1 MTTTILIVE
10 DDAALRSTLERSLRR
25 AGYATLEAASRAEA
39 YEVLHE
45 RGSAIDLLLVD
56 VVLPDGEG
64 HTLLEAASELPWPPG
79 VVVMTAEASV
89 QHTIRAMRGGAAD
102 FLLKPFGKEALLT
115 ALERALQRSGR
126 ASGIYKALP
135 ERDGATIAS
144 WRERYAPEILGE
156 HPSLAEAFSVLQA
169 VADTDCPVLVTGP
182 TGSGK
187 ELFARAL
194 HRASPRR
201 AAPFVAIN
209 CAAIPA
215 DLLESE
221 LFGHARG
228 AFTGASQARLGKFA
242 SADGGTIFL
251 DEIGEMPLGLQAKL
265 LRVIQEREI
274 TPVGEVRPRKIDVR
288 FVAAT
293 HRDLEELAEAGR
305 FREDLLYRL
314 SVIPVEL
321 PPLEARRSDIPL
333 LVEAFTERANRRR
346 GRQVSGWSDEAM
358 AMLQAYDWPG
368 NVRQLEN
375 VVERV
380 VLLKRSGLV
389 EPSDL
394 PRRIRERVGP
404 SDTLS
409 ALGRPALPEEGLDLR
424 DAVERFENALI
435 LQALERSGW
444 NKSRAAEILGMNR
457 TTLVEKLKK
466 RKDVF
471 VRAS

>member
-10 DDAALRSTLERSLRR
+10 DDEALRSTLERSLRR
-25 AGYATLEAASRAEA
+25 AGYATLEAKNRAEA
-39 YEVLHE
+39 CEMLHE
-45 RGSAIDLLLVD
+45 RGEVIDLLLVD
-56 VVLPDGEG
+56 VMLPDGEG
-64 HTLLEAASELPWPPG
+64 HALLEEAAELSWPPG
-79 VVVMTAEASV
+79 IVVMTAEVSV
-89 QHTIRAMRGGAAD
+89 RHTIRALRGGAAD
-102 FLLKPFGKEALLT
+102 FLLKPFGHEALLES
-115 ALERALQRSGR
+115 LDRALQRSGR

-135 ERDGATIAS
+135 EGDGPTIAS

-156 HPSLAEAFSVLQA
+156 HPSLTEAFSILQA
-169 VADTDCPVLVTGP
+169 VADTDCPVLITGP
-182 TGSGK
+182 TGAGK

-201 AAPFVAIN
+201 EAPFVAIN

-215 DLLESE
+215 ELLESE

-228 AFTGASQARLGKFA
+228 AFTGASQARIGKFA
-242 SADGGTIFL
+242 AANGGTIFL
-251 DEIGEMPLGLQAKL
+251 DEIGEMPLSLQAKL
-265 LRVIQEREI
+265 LRVIQEKEI

-321 PPLEARRSDIPL
+321 PPLKERRSDVPL

-346 GRQVSGWSDEAM
+346 GRQVTGWSDEAM
-358 AMLQAYDWPG
+358 ELLRAYDWPG

-380 VLLKRSGLV
+380 VLLKGSGIV
-389 EPSDL
+389 TPTDL
-394 PRRIRERVGP
+394 PRRIRQQAGHGLDSP
-404 SDTLS
+404 
-409 ALGRPALPEEGLDLR
+409 LGRPALPEEGLDLR

-466 RKDVF
+466 RKEVF
-471 VRAS
+471 ARTG

>member
-1 MTTTILIVE
+1 VTTTILIVE
-10 DDAALRSTLERSLRR
+10 DDDGLRRTLKRRLKR
-25 AGYATLEAASRAEA
+25 AGYAILEAADYGEA
-39 YEVLHE
+39 SLKLREAAD
-45 RGSAIDLLLVD
+45 AIDLLLVD
-56 VVLPDGEG
+56 VMLPDGEG
-64 HTLLEAASELPWPPG
+64 HQVLEEASRLSWPPG
-79 VVVMTAEASV
+79 MVVMTGEASV
-89 QHTIRAMRGGAAD
+89 EHTIRALRGGAAD
-102 FLLKPFGKEALLT
+102 FLLKPFGDEALLD

-126 ASGIYKALP
+126 SSGIYKALP
-135 ERDGATIAS
+135 ERDDASIAT

-156 HPSLAEAFSVLQA
+156 HPSLAEAFTILQA
-169 VADTDCPVLVTGP
+169 VADTDCSVLITGP
-182 TGSGK
+182 TGAGK

-194 HRASPRR
+194 HRASDRR
-201 AAPFVAIN
+201 DAPFVAIN

-228 AFTGASQARLGKFA
+228 AFTGATRNRVGKFA

-251 DEIGEMPLGLQAKL
+251 DEIGEMPLPLQAKL

-274 TPVGEVRPRKIDVR
+274 TPVGEEQPRRIDVR

-293 HRDLEELAEAGR
+293 HRDLEELAEEGR

-314 SVIPVEL
+314 SVMPVEL
-321 PPLEARRSDIPL
+321 PPLKERASDIPL

-346 GRQVSGWSDEAM
+346 GRQVAGWSDEAM
-358 AMLQAYDWPG
+358 AALQAYDWPG

-380 VLLKRSGLV
+380 VLLKGGGTV
-389 EPSDL
+389 EVRDL
-394 PRRIRERVGP
+394 PRRIRERAGSVP
-404 SDTLS
+404 
-409 ALGRPALPEEGLDLR
+409 LGSGLGQPMLPDEGLDLR

-435 LQALERSGW
+435 LQALERAGW

-466 RKDVF
+466 RKEVF
-471 VRAS
+471 ARA